1 MELHQLQILR
11 ELGELGSVKAVAET
25 LSVTPSAVSQQISL
39 LQRQVDTPL
48 TRKEGRNLVL
58 TAAGRVLADAGTEVI
73 NAMAGAKAAIGA
85 YQHDSGGTV
94 TISGFH
100 SAGQALFAPLVRRLA
115 TLRASMDATIGVG
128 ASGDGA
134 SGTDAAGDGAAGDG
148 ARTVGSQAGVPH
160 VRFSDED
167 VAQHD
172 FPALTARY
180 DLVLAHRMD
189 HSPAWPDTR
198 VRVIPLAH
206 EPLDIAVA
214 PSHPLAAKDSLSPED
229 VVAYPWVT
237 SRSGYSPADV
247 LTAIGAVASRPVE
260 VLHRINDYSSAA
272 ALVSTGEVIG
282 LLPRYTSS
290 PALASGRTLASG
302 GMLPLG
308 VVLRPLTGISTRRR
322 IDLLARPENLRR
334 ASVMLVAQALQDVMA
349 ELTGE

>member
-1 MELHQLQILR
+1 M
-11 ELGELGSVKAVAET
+11 AAAE
-25 LSVTPSAVSQQISL
+25 
-39 LQRQVDTPL
+39 
-48 TRKEGRNLVL
+48 
-58 TAAGRVLADAGTEVI
+58 
-73 NAMAGAKAAIGA
+73 AAIGA
-85 YQHDSGGTV
+85 YQHDAGGTV

-115 TLRASMDATIGVG
+115 ELRN
-128 ASGDGA
+128 
-134 SGTDAAGDGAAGDG
+134 AAGLSAGES
-148 ARTVGSQAGVPH
+148 AVPR

-189 HSPAWPDTR
+189 HSPAWPQTR

-214 PSHPLAAKDSLSPED
+214 ADHPLAAMRELSPKD
-229 VVAYPWVT
+229 VVAYPWVA

-260 VLHRINDYSSAA
+260 VVHRINDYSAAA

-290 PALASGRTLASG
+290 PALRHGPALN
-302 GMLPLG
+302 PG
-308 VVLRPLTGISTRRR
+308 VVLRPLTGISSRRR
-322 IDLLARPENLRR
+322 IDLLARPETLKR
-334 ASVMLVAQALQDVMA
+334 ASVLFVARALQDVMA
-349 ELTGE
+349 ELTGD

>member
-1 MELHQLQILR
+1 MDLHQLQMLR

-39 LQRQVDTPL
+39 LQRQVDIPL
-48 TRKEGRNLVL
+48 TRKDGRNLVL
-58 TAAGRVLADAGTEVI
+58 TDAGRVLADAGAEVA
-73 NAMAGAKAAIGA
+73 NAMATAKAAIGA
-85 YQHDSGGTV
+85 YQHDAGGTV

-115 TLRASMDATIGVG
+115 GMRDAT
-128 ASGDGA
+128 
-134 SGTDAAGDGAAGDG
+134 AADC
-148 ARTVGSQAGVPH
+148 AGVP
-160 VRFSDED
+160 RLKFSDED

-172 FPALTARY
+172 FPALTAKY

-189 HSPAWPDTR
+189 HSPEWPQSR

-214 PSHPLAAKDSLSPED
+214 ADHPLAAKASLSPQD
-229 VVAYPWVT
+229 VVAYPWVA
-237 SRSGYSPADV
+237 SRSGYSPADM
-247 LTAIGAVASRPVE
+247 LSAIGAVASQPINV
-260 VLHRINDYSSAA
+260 VHRINDYLAAA

-290 PALASGRTLASG
+290 PALN
-302 GMLPLG
+302 PG

-322 IDLLARPENLRR
+322 IDLLARPENLKRT
-334 ASVMLVAQALQDVMA
+334 SVMLVAKALQDVMA
-349 ELTGE
+349 ELTGD

>member
-1 MELHQLQILR
+1 MLR
-11 ELGELGSVKAVAET
+11 ELGELGSVKAVADT

-48 TRKEGRNLVL
+48 TRKDGRNLVL
-58 TAAGRVLADAGTEVI
+58 TEAGKVLADAGAEVI
-73 NAMAGAKAAIGA
+73 NAMAAAKAAIGA
-85 YQHDSGGTV
+85 YQHDVGGTV

-115 TLRASMDATIGVG
+115 LLRAT
-128 ASGDGA
+128 ASASTTASTADGA
-134 SGTDAAGDGAAGDG
+134 VAASA
-148 ARTVGSQAGVPH
+148 VPR

-214 PSHPLAAKDSLSPED
+214 ADHPLAALAELSPED
-229 VVAYPWVT
+229 VVAHPWVA

-260 VLHRINDYSSAA
+260 VVHRINDYSAAA

-290 PALASGRTLASG
+290 PALNHGAALN
-302 GMLPLG
+302 PG

-322 IDLLARPENLRR
+322 IDLLARPENLKR
-334 ASVMLVAQALQDVMA
+334 ASVMLVAQALQDVMT
-349 ELTGE
+349 ELTGD

>member
-1 MELHQLQILR
+1 MDLHQLQMLR

-39 LQRQVDTPL
+39 LQRQVDIPL
-48 TRKEGRNLVL
+48 TRKDGRNLVL
-58 TAAGRVLADAGTEVI
+58 TDAGRVLADAGAEVA
-73 NAMAGAKAAIGA
+73 NAMATAKAAIGA
-85 YQHDSGGTV
+85 YQHDAGGTV

-115 TLRASMDATIGVG
+115 GMRDATAADSQALLDAGHS
-128 ASGDGA
+128 ASADC
-134 SGTDAAGDGAAGDG
+134 
-148 ARTVGSQAGVPH
+148 AGVP
-160 VRFSDED
+160 RLKFSDED

-172 FPALTARY
+172 FPALTAKY

-189 HSPAWPDTR
+189 HSPEWPQSR

-214 PSHPLAAKDSLSPED
+214 ADHPLAAKASLSPQD
-229 VVAYPWVT
+229 VVAYPWVA
-237 SRSGYSPADV
+237 SRSGYSPADM
-247 LTAIGAVASRPVE
+247 LSAIGAVASQPINV
-260 VLHRINDYSSAA
+260 VHRINDYLAAA

-290 PALASGRTLASG
+290 PALN
-302 GMLPLG
+302 PG

-322 IDLLARPENLRR
+322 IDLLARPENLKRT
-334 ASVMLVAQALQDVMA
+334 SVMLVAKALQDVMA
-349 ELTGE
+349 ELTGD

>member
-115 TLRASMDATIGVG
+115 TRRASMDATIGVE
-128 ASGDGA
+128 ASGVGA
-134 SGTDAAGDGAAGDG
+134 H
-148 ARTVGSQAGVPH
+148 TVGSQAAVPR

-290 PALASGRTLASG
+290 PALASGGALACG
-302 GMLPLG
+302 EALPLG

>member
-1 MELHQLQILR
+1 MLR

-39 LQRQVDTPL
+39 LQRQVDIPL
-48 TRKEGRNLVL
+48 TRKDGRNLVL
-58 TAAGRVLADAGTEVI
+58 TDAGRVLANAGAEVAT
-73 NAMAGAKAAIGA
+73 AMATAKAAIGA
-85 YQHDSGGTV
+85 YQHDAGGTV

-115 TLRASMDATIGVG
+115 GMREAALGDPQSGFPTSQPALVSPADVPRLRL
-128 ASGDGA
+128 
-134 SGTDAAGDGAAGDG
+134 
-148 ARTVGSQAGVPH
+148 
-160 VRFSDED
+160 SDED
-167 VAQHD
+167 VAQQD

-189 HSPAWPDTR
+189 HSPQWPHSR
-198 VRVIPLAH
+198 VRAIPLAH

-214 PSHPLAAKDSLSPED
+214 ANHPLAAKSTLSPQD
-229 VVAYPWVT
+229 VVAYPWVA
-237 SRSGYSPADV
+237 SRGGYSPADM
-247 LTAIGAVASRPVE
+247 LSAIGAVASQPVN
-260 VLHRINDYSSAA
+260 VVHRINDYLAAA

-290 PALASGRTLASG
+290 PALN
-302 GMLPLG
+302 PG

-322 IDLLARPENLRR
+322 IDLLARPENLKR
-334 ASVMLVAQALQDVMA
+334 ASVMLVAGQLQAVMA